1 MTTIRFL
8 AAAVTLVTIA
18 ACSEPLVPNL
28 NNPTEEELNTIT
40 DRSQIQALATGL
52 LDSDRQTQFNYVFF
66 PEMIARDILRLDNS
80 DPRYIE
86 GLLGAPTDVSP
97 SGFLGSG
104 VWAGP
109 YATIRGANLFITG
122 IKNAGRSRRRRS
134 PTRRSRPPSAL
145 HKRSRPS
152 STSD

>member
-66 PEMIARDILRLDNS
+66 PEMIARDILRLDGS
-80 DPRYIE
+80 DPPTFKVYSGRLTE
-86 GLLGAPTDVSP
+86 GRPVGS
-97 SGFLGSG
+97 SGRGG
-104 VWAGP
+104 GP
-109 YATIRGANLFITG
+109 
-122 IKNAGRSRRRRS
+122 GRMGPFRVQNRS
-134 PTRRSRPPSAL
+134 STRTNNPGTSRP
-145 HKRSRPS
+145 HQ
-152 STSD
+152 

>member
-1 MTTIRFL
+1 MMTIKIRLL
-8 AAAVTLVTIA
+8 AAAGLAMVA
-18 ACSEPLVPNL
+18 ACSEPTVPNL
-28 NNPTEEELNTIT
+28 NNPTEEELATIT
-40 DRSQIQALATGL
+40 DRSQIQSLATGL

-86 GLLGAPTDVSP
+86 GLLGAPNDVSP

-109 YATIRGANLFITG
+109 YATIRGANLFISAIT
-122 IKNAGRSRRRRS
+122 KAG
-134 PTRRSRPPSAL
+134 PITPRPL
-145 HKRSRPS
+145 
-152 STSD
+152 SDNEKAAARGFAQ